1 MKNYEA
7 IAEALLFASGEI
19 VDIEELA
26 AVLGLNLSETDNVM
40 SRLIKKYDNTEG
52 GLIVRRIN
60 KGYQMSSKPEYHED
74 LRDYFERPAKQG
86 LSRAAMETL
95 SIVAYNQPITRAGIE
110 YIRGVNSD
118 SSLLKLIERGLVKE
132 CGRSDN
138 PGKPM
143 LYATTDNFLRSVGIS
158 SISELPPLQI
168 ISKGDVS
175 ETEDDS

>member
-7 IAEALLFASGEI
+7 IAEALLFASGDI
-19 VDIEELA
+19 VDIEEIA
-26 AVLGLNLSETDNVM
+26 AVLSLSNTEAENVM
-40 SRLIKKYDNTEG
+40 EQLIGKYENMDG
-52 GLIVRRIN
+52 GIIVRKIN

-95 SIVAYNQPITRAGIE
+95 SIIAYNQPITRAGIE
-110 YIRGVNSD
+110 FIRGVNSD
-118 SSLLKLIERGLVKE
+118 SSLMKLIERGLVKE

-158 SISELPPLQI
+158 SISELPPLQV
-168 ISKGDVS
+168 KGIRRV
-175 ETEDDS
+175 T